1 MCCWRLGR
9 CPCSAGDQAV
19 VESNELYG
27 QDEEYEEYE
36 QGNYDTKVMDQNQ
49 LYDDDSDYEA

>member
-1 MCCWRLGR
+1 M
-9 CPCSAGDQAV
+9 

-27 QDEEYEEYE
+27 QNEDYEEYE
-36 QGNYDTKVMDQNQ
+36 QGNYGTRVVDQNQ